1 MGLCEDDYP
10 SLQEY
15 RFDMTTHPKPTLS
28 QDPAKGKIILTPRM
42 EFYAQVIA
50 KSAGRFATK
59 KVCEECQLTPAV
71 LRMIRARR
79 DVKLRIEQIQAE
91 ALAKTEITIQKR
103 IDRLWELAETN
114 DEANPVAAIREINLM
129 EHVYD
134 SQPIINIGIQ
144 IKEVEVRL
152 SGNGS

>member
-1 MGLCEDDYP
+1 
-10 SLQEY
+10 
-15 RFDMTTHPKPTLS
+15 MTTHPNLTEN
-28 QDPAKGKIILTPRM
+28 QDPSKGKILLTPRM
-42 EFYAQVIA
+42 EFYAQVFA

-71 LRMIRARR
+71 VRALRARK
-79 DVKLRIEQIQAE
+79 DVRLRIEQIQAE

-129 EHVYD
+129 EHIYD
-134 SQPIINIGIQ
+134 SQPTINIGIQ

-152 SGNGS
+152 NGNGS